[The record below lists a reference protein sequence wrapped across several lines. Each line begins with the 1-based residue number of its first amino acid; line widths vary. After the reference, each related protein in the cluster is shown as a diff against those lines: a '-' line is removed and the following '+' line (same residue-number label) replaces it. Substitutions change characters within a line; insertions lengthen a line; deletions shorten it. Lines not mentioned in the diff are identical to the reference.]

1 MPRFF
6 IESRLS
12 PHISETPEGFLICE
26 AVPIARA
33 GELRYQPHETPITPG
48 DGDTIIRRTAD
59 VIQAAETIASFE
71 GKPVT
76 LHHPDD
82 FVTPETWKE
91 LAVGVV
97 QNVRPGKGVDS
108 DKLLA
113 DLLITDAK
121 AIEAVKSGRLREVSC
136 GYEAEYIEDAPG
148 EGRQAN
154 IRGNHVALVQSGR
167 CGSECAIFDHAPKEN
182 RRMSAKQRLMR
193 LFGKALDAELP
204 DDAAIVDADMG
215 GEEEIAAMEVDA
227 EPVEVLGEAVEV
239 TNADPADI
247 SERLARIEEMLQRL
261 LDAMQLGAM
270 DSDEEVIVDSDEEV
284 IIDADEDL
292 ILDACSEETTD
303 ADTIARAEILAPGIA
318 KTGNVKRRAL
328 RAAYSTKDGR
338 DIINTLTRGSG
349 VTGDVDTLFIAAS
362 ELMRGKNRAASF
374 ARASTRDAD
383 SLLHR
388 APMTPEMLNKKYA
401 EFYAQK

>member
-1 MPRFF
+1 
-6 IESRLS
+6 
-12 PHISETPEGFLICE
+12 
-26 AVPIARA
+26 
-33 GELRYQPHETPITPG
+33 
-48 DGDTIIRRTAD
+48 
-59 VIQAAETIASFE
+59 
-71 GKPVT
+71 
-76 LHHPDD
+76 
-82 FVTPETWKE
+82 
-91 LAVGVV
+91 
-97 QNVRPGKGVDS
+97 
-108 DKLLA
+108 
-113 DLLITDAK
+113 
-121 AIEAVKSGRLREVSC
+121 
-136 GYEAEYIEDAPG
+136 
-148 EGRQAN
+148 
-154 IRGNHVALVQSGR
+154 
-167 CGSECAIFDHAPKEN
+167 
-182 RRMSAKQRLMR
+182 MSAKQRLMR

-204 DDAAIVDADMG
+204 DDAIVDADMG

-227 EPVEVLGEAVEV
+227 EPVEMLGEAVEV
-239 TNADPADI
+239 TNADPAEI

-270 DSDEEVIVDSDEEV
+270 DSDEEHIA
-284 IIDADEDL
+284 DADEEL
-292 ILDACSEETTD
+292 MLDACSEETTD
-303 ADTIARAEILAPGIA
+303 ADTIARAEILAPGIS

-401 EFYAQK
+401 EYYAQQ